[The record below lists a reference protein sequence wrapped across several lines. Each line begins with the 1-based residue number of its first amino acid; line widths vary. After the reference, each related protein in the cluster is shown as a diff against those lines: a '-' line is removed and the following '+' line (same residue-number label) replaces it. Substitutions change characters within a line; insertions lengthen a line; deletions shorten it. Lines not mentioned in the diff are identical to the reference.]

1 MLSDCYIVD
10 ISHRLN
16 RMSIVSA
23 DSLESVVKTL
33 LRFKAILQVK
43 TPLRLKANFQGH
55 CSDVESLTSRAY
67 DVTLC

>member
-16 RMSIVSA
+16 RMSE
-23 DSLESVVKTL
+23 LFLRTESVVKTL

-55 CSDVESLTSRAY
+55 CGDVESLTSRAY